1 MTSLNRGQVL
11 KVRSIYSEHK
21 PAAAQKL
28 HTQNPLPKLKIRQ
41 KRDTEKGGGL
51 GGGRKEGKT
60 HRRQKNRHNPKKE
73 RSHPKKLQRT
83 RRLIHPKRALL
94 PIAAPPRVHIGVPC
108 IYIPPPSN
116 PPKPP
121 IDISHP
127 FADFSKAFHPKTS
140 LQK

>member
-51 GGGRKEGKT
+51 GGEEEGGKNTQTPKE
-60 HRRQKNRHNPKKE
+60 
-73 RSHPKKLQRT
+73 S
-83 RRLIHPKRALL
+83 
-94 PIAAPPRVHIGVPC
+94 
-108 IYIPPPSN
+108 S
-116 PPKPP
+116 
-121 IDISHP
+121 
-127 FADFSKAFHPKTS
+127 
-140 LQK
+140 